1 MSDELVG
8 EHVVERVVK
17 VNGTM
22 GSGRYDGEHDG
33 GDGNLTAK
41 GRRERSGEG
50 GEDSGGGETTGRR
63 GRGYTS
69 RHSTRLGK
77 GRRGSQQDGRG
88 VTRQIRNVEVC
99 DHKRCRGYRRW
110 WDRRQ

>member
-8 EHVVERVVK
+8 EYVVEGVVK
-17 VNGTM
+17 VNGAM

-50 GEDSGGGETTGRR
+50 GEDSGGGETTG
-63 GRGYTS
+63 
-69 RHSTRLGK
+69 
-77 GRRGSQQDGRG
+77 
-88 VTRQIRNVEVC
+88 
-99 DHKRCRGYRRW
+99 
-110 WDRRQ
+110 